1 MNVDIKHFEHII
13 KAADDNS
20 LAIFVGAGVSKSAE
34 NETTK
39 LPTWSDLIEELKI
52 DLGITYELDYL
63 KVAQLYFLEFG
74 PHTYYKKIKNY
85 FPDNLVPSKI
95 HELIFGINPHCV
107 ITTNWDCLL
116 ETSVLEN
123 AYIYDLVCSDQDL
136 MKSSLDKKLIKMHG
150 DFKNHNIVFKED
162 DYINY
167 EFNFPLLSN
176 YIKSILSTHTII
188 FIGYSYSDIDIKQII
203 KWAQNHTS
211 IRPPMYLLV
220 YENDVVQS
228 RYLASHGVQTLM
240 AGDYNGGGYS
250 DYRTNK
256 LYGFLKSVKD
266 KKVSSSVDKSV
277 INIVFAKLAELGTL
291 NAILADQITSCL
303 GECYIV
309 YREVEHRQVALL
321 KFYRNEVTQLQN
333 AELREIYAK
342 FKRIIKASDD
352 TGEHK
357 NLLGPIF
364 DILQK
369 ADIAGVICD
378 DEDKEAVLTR
388 DMATIPVRKKA
399 IEVFRFDYNN
409 KFDFSKKNKSIM
421 NLSFDKTD
429 PYLFY
434 QQCDFEMAYHAVD
447 IIIKHE
453 LKHKNYASLLISLL
467 NHNMILHILKN
478 SFFHSRDNFS
488 DSESYDINERFDNFP
503 KNAKRSLSTLLD
515 IVTVDYMFK
524 FIHSVDKILT
534 KNKDRE
540 NKKTFVYLDAEE
552 YKTDF
557 VHKNILYFIKEN
569 GCLVD
574 NYSEFKYAINKI
586 FEIKATKQK
595 SQVNN
600 DSILFS
606 LEELYSAINYLETNS
621 LKEKFKYKKRNKY
634 LKLEL
639 DSESAEWLLNHAFK
653 ELSQFYREKKE
664 VGNYHLESFKN
675 ALYLLA
681 FSDECHNDKTL
692 IYRELIGLVSG
703 DYNQLDFI
711 DC

>member
-1 MNVDIKHFEHII
+1 
-13 KAADDNS
+13 S

-388 DMATIPVRKKA
+388 DMATIP
-399 IEVFRFDYNN
+399 
-409 KFDFSKKNKSIM
+409 
-421 NLSFDKTD
+421 
-429 PYLFY
+429 
-434 QQCDFEMAYHAVD
+434 
-447 IIIKHE
+447 
-453 LKHKNYASLLISLL
+453 
-467 NHNMILHILKN
+467 
-478 SFFHSRDNFS
+478 
-488 DSESYDINERFDNFP
+488 
-503 KNAKRSLSTLLD
+503 
-515 IVTVDYMFK
+515 
-524 FIHSVDKILT
+524 
-534 KNKDRE
+534 
-540 NKKTFVYLDAEE
+540 
-552 YKTDF
+552 
-557 VHKNILYFIKEN
+557 
-569 GCLVD
+569 
-574 NYSEFKYAINKI
+574 
-586 FEIKATKQK
+586 
-595 SQVNN
+595 
-600 DSILFS
+600 
-606 LEELYSAINYLETNS
+606 
-621 LKEKFKYKKRNKY
+621 
-634 LKLEL
+634 
-639 DSESAEWLLNHAFK
+639 
-653 ELSQFYREKKE
+653 
-664 VGNYHLESFKN
+664 
-675 ALYLLA
+675 
-681 FSDECHNDKTL
+681 
-692 IYRELIGLVSG
+692 
-703 DYNQLDFI
+703 
-711 DC
+711 